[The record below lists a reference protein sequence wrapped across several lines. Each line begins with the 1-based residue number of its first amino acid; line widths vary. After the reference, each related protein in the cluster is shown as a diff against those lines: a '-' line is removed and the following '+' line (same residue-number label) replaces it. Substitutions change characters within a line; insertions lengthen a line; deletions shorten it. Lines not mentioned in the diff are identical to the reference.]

1 MGFPFERT
9 TVDSFLSRY
18 TTETSLSGA
27 MATPVATSTTSTSS
41 TMASAIEELLLLNV
55 TLASTSPALVTTA
68 NGTIID
74 VSAEEMEPTYSLA
87 QIIILGIIATV
98 LSILT
103 VAGNVMVMISFKID
117 KQLQTIS
124 NYFLFSLAIAD
135 FAIGLISM
143 PLFSVTTLLGYW
155 PLGPHICDTWLAL
168 DYLASNASVLNLL
181 IISFDRYFSV
191 TRPLTYRA
199 KRTTTR
205 AAIMIGAAWGI
216 SLLLWPPW
224 IYSWPYIEGK
234 RTVPEKECYIQFIET
249 NHYITFG
256 TAIAAFYVPVTV
268 MCFLYYRIWRETKK
282 RQKELKN
289 LTGDR
294 KKDSSKRSNS
304 SDENTAVNHSGG
316 HALPASVADADG
328 WRRPRSESSA
338 DAESVYMTN
347 AVMQDGSYGHGM
359 LSRRSSIMIN
369 GVPKK
374 PTTFFGGIKDW
385 CIAWWHSGREDS
397 EDYGYDV
404 EEPSDLGYATPV
416 SIETPL
422 PSSVTRC
429 TSLNVIRDPYVA
441 TGRSNVVSMI
451 PDISPTPIR
460 PALPPLAHLQDLHG
474 ARDSRS
480 LPSSNRLG
488 SRSVSQDSVYT
499 ILIRLPPEGGSGDE
513 RAPSIKMIQ
522 DDVPM
527 SMTVPP
533 RRPLP
538 TRDSDYILPVARR
551 QSTATTDFRLPLSA
565 KIISKPLSKQQQI
578 HQANLA
584 QTARQVKKKKK
595 SQEKRQETKAA
606 KTLSAILLSF
616 IITWTPYNILVL
628 LKPLTA
634 CTKCIP
640 QELWDFF
647 YALCYIN
654 STINPVCYALC
665 NASFRR
671 TYVRILTC
679 KWHTRNR
686 EAMTRGVYN

>member
-1 MGFPFERT
+1 MALYEKT

-18 TTETSLSGA
+18 IPVTGVPVTGTMAAATATTFDDLFFNI
-27 MATPVATSTTSTSS
+27 TSTT
-41 TMASAIEELLLLNV
+41 
-55 TLASTSPALVTTA
+55 A
-68 NGTIID
+68 NATVGNETRNSQD
-74 VSAEEMEPTYSLA
+74 DEPTYSLL
-87 QIIILGIIATV
+87 QVIILGIIATV

-199 KRTTTR
+199 KRTTSR

-234 RTVPEKECYIQFIET
+234 RTVPEDQCYIQFIET

-268 MCFLYYRIWRETKK
+268 MCILYYRIWRETKK
-282 RQKELKN
+282 RQKDLKN

-304 SDENTAVNHSGG
+304 SDENTAVNHSG
-316 HALPASVADADG
+316 AIAQLVNAEPDG

-338 DAESVYMTN
+338 DAESVYITN
-347 AVMQDGSYGHGM
+347 AVISDSAYGHGM
-359 LSRRSSIMIN
+359 LSRRSSITAN
-369 GVPKK
+369 GLPKK
-374 PTTFFGGIKDW
+374 PVSFFGGIKEW
-385 CIAWWHSGREDS
+385 CIAWWHSGRDDS
-397 EDYGYDV
+397 DEYGYDG
-404 EEPSDLGYATPV
+404 EEPSDLG
-416 SIETPL
+416 
-422 PSSVTRC
+422 C
-429 TSLNVIRDPYVA
+429 TSLNVIRDPYSTTA
-441 TGRSNVVSMI
+441 RGNVVSMI
-451 PDISPTPIR
+451 PDISPTPMR
-460 PALPPLAHLQDLHG
+460 PTLPPMSHLQDLHG
-474 ARDSRS
+474 PRDSRS
-480 LPSSNRLG
+480 LPNSNRLG

-538 TRDSDYILPVARR
+538 SRDSDYILPIGRR
-551 QSTATTDFRLPLSA
+551 QSTATATDIRLPLTT
-565 KIISKPLSKQQQI
+565 KIIPKPLSKQQQI
-578 HQANLA
+578 HQANML

-634 CTKCIP
+634 CTNCIP

>member
-1 MGFPFERT
+1 MGGFPFERT

-18 TTETSLSGA
+18 TTETSIPTA
-27 MATPVATSTTSTSS
+27 TTTVMAV
-41 TMASAIEELLLLNV
+41 EELLFFNV
-55 TLASTSPALVTTA
+55 TPSADSLPTA
-68 NGTIID
+68 NGTLD
-74 VSAEEMEPTYSLA
+74 VLVEESEPTYSLA

-316 HALPASVADADG
+316 HVLPASVADPDG

-347 AVMQDGSYGHGM
+347 AVLPDGAYGHGM
-359 LSRRSSIMIN
+359 LSRRSSITMN

-374 PTTFFGGIKDW
+374 PTTFFGGIKEW

-397 EDYGYDV
+397 DDYGYDV
-404 EEPSDLGYATPV
+404 EEPSDLG
-416 SIETPL
+416 
-422 PSSVTRC
+422 C

-441 TGRSNVVSMI
+441 GSGGRSNVVSMI

-460 PALPPLAHLQDLHG
+460 PALPPLAHLQDMHG

-480 LPSSNRLG
+480 LPNSNRLG

-538 TRDSDYILPVARR
+538 SRDSDYIIPVATRR

-565 KIISKPLSKQQQI
+565 KIISKPLSKQQQQL

-634 CTKCIP
+634 CAKCIP